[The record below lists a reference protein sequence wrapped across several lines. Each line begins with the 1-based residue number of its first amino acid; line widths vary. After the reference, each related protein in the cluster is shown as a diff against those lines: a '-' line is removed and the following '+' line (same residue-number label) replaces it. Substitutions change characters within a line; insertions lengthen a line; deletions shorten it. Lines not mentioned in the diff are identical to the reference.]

1 MNISPD
7 VYKKIIA
14 AKLYIDGNFHES
26 INLDGISGKALIS
39 PFHFHRLFTRIYHKT
54 PHRYL
59 TEKRI
64 NLARES
70 LCGDDLTVTEIC
82 RRVGFESMVSFSV
95 LFKKEM
101 GCPPRNFRNI
111 ALIKK
116 KQSKESP
123 RSFIPNCFID

>member
-1 MNISPD
+1 MTISPD

-14 AKLYIDGNFHES
+14 AKLYIDSIFHEC

-39 PFHFHRLFTRIYHKT
+39 RFHFQRLFTRIYHKT

-64 NLARES
+64 NLAREL

-82 RRVGFESMVSFSV
+82 SRVGFESMGSFSV
-95 LFKKEM
+95 LFKK
-101 GCPPRNFRNI
+101 
-111 ALIKK
+111 
-116 KQSKESP
+116 
-123 RSFIPNCFID
+123 